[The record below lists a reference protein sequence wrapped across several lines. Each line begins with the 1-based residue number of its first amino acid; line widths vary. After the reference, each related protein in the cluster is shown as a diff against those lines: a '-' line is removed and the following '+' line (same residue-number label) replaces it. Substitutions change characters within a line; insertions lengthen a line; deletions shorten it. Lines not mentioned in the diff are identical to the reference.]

1 MSLVP
6 LTCSACHR
14 QIGCRWC
21 SVGETG
27 DDLREP
33 FCSRVEDCYFGF
45 VGHPGPNIQ
54 RPRETQRPWLVIALF
69 VFIPLAVLV
78 IILTVFYKTNISSV
92 IHHSVHKGDGVSE
105 NLHIPVLG
113 GVQMPL
119 SRSSPRR
126 NTVVI
131 TNLPICED
139 LPKSAVQTISM
150 KRLLS
155 TASIA

>member
-45 VGHPGPNIQ
+45 VGHPGPNI
-54 RPRETQRPWLVIALF
+54 RESRRLVT
-69 VFIPLAVLV
+69 VLV
-78 IILTVFYKTNISSV
+78 VVTAQVCFHRILWSS
-92 IHHSVHKGDGVSE
+92 
-105 NLHIPVLG
+105 LCP
-113 GVQMPL
+113 
-119 SRSSPRR
+119 
-126 NTVVI
+126 VVI
-131 TNLPICED
+131 TVCGCYHCVRLSSLCPVVITVSGCYRC
-139 LPKSAVQTISM
+139 V
-150 KRLLS
+150 RLLS
-155 TASIA
+155 LFPVVVTVSGCCYQ